1 MKTFDAGVS
10 KDTQTKAGFKK
21 EILSYFRTN
30 KITAISLVIIGLA
43 AFSPLMI
50 TGLGAM
56 MDAMSDV
63 YEELG
68 TDITGMTE
76 LLGSSAS
83 VGVASAIESINGAAL
98 IVVLLLLN
106 RAAGGE
112 QKKRAMI
119 IPKSAG
125 LRSFA
130 YIFPKFIIYPLSIFI
145 FTVVAAIISW
155 VLSALLFEVN
165 DVAFRGVLL
174 AGVLS
179 GVSLMLY
186 VCFHLTLGTATGK
199 AGLSASVCIA
209 ASIFLPTIFS
219 LVSTD
224 YMYNPFALELLATMA
239 ISSDASININVFD
252 LLVTVVFALAIMGV
266 TFYIA
271 LFAQNARKI
280 DNTGNEIDL

>member
-1 MKTFDAGVS
+1 MNTI
-10 KDTQTKAGFKK
+10 DTGNIKSIQTKAGFIR
-21 EILSYFRTN
+21 EMLSYFRTN
-30 KITAISLVIIGLA
+30 KFLAVSLVIIGLA

-50 TGLGAM
+50 TGLGYM
-56 MDAMSDV
+56 MDAMSDL
-63 YEELG
+63 YEEFG
-68 TDITGMTE
+68 TDVSGMTE
-76 LLGSSAS
+76 MLGSSAS
-83 VGVASAIESINGAAL
+83 VGVASAIESINGAGL
-98 IVVLLLLN
+98 IIVLLLLN

-130 YIFPKFIIYPLSIFI
+130 YIFPKFIIYPVSIFI
-145 FTVVAAIISW
+145 FTVVAAVVSW
-155 VLSALLFEVN
+155 VLSALVFEVN
-165 DVAFRGVLL
+165 DVNFSGVLL

-199 AGLSASVCIA
+199 AGMSASICIT
-209 ASIFLPTIFS
+209 ASIFLPVIFS

-224 YMYNPFALELLATMA
+224 YMYNPFALELLAMMA
-239 ISSDASININVFD
+239 VSSEAAANVNWLD
-252 LLVTVVFALAIMGV
+252 LLVTVVFALAIMGI

-280 DNTGNEIDL
+280 DNSGNEIEL

>member
-1 MKTFDAGVS
+1 MN
-10 KDTQTKAGFKK
+10 TQTKAGFKK

-56 MDAMSDV
+56 MEAMSDV

-76 LLGSSAS
+76 LLGASAS
-83 VGVASAIESINGAAL
+83 IGVASAIESINGAAL

-145 FTVVAAIISW
+145 FTVVAAIVSW

-165 DVAFRGVLL
+165 DVAFSGVIL
-174 AGVLS
+174 AGILS

-199 AGLSASVCIA
+199 AGMSASVCIA

-239 ISSDASININVFD
+239 ISSEASLDINIFD
-252 LLVTVVFALAIMGV
+252 LLVTVIFALAIMGV

>member
-1 MKTFDAGVS
+1 MK
-10 KDTQTKAGFKK
+10 TQTKAGFTR
-21 EILSYFRTN
+21 EILSFFRTN
-30 KITAISLVIIGLA
+30 KIFAVSLVIIGLA

-50 TGLGAM
+50 TGLGAL
-56 MDAMSDV
+56 MDAMSDI

-68 TDITGMTE
+68 TDISGMTE
-76 LLGSSAS
+76 MLGSSAS
-83 VGVASAIESINGAAL
+83 VGVVSALESVNGAAL

-125 LRSFA
+125 LRSFS
-130 YIFPKFIIYPLSIFI
+130 YIFPKFILYPLSVFI
-145 FTVVAAIISW
+145 FAIAAVLISW
-155 VLSALLFEVN
+155 ILSALVFEVN
-165 DVAFRGVLL
+165 DVTFEGALL

-219 LVSTD
+219 LISSD
-224 YMYNPFALELLATMA
+224 YMYNPFALELLAMMA
-239 ISSDASININVFD
+239 VTSSSVSDLNLVD
-252 LLVTVVFALAIMGV
+252 LLVTVIFALALMGI

-280 DNTGNEIDL
+280 DNSGNEIDL